1 MKSDLFTRTPYQP
14 GSATSKASAEH
25 LDESGQ
31 SQTQAEYILSALNVA
46 DDGYTVDE
54 LTGMMKC
61 DGFPTIHNGTVA
73 GRVVHLEQ
81 QFKVKKTN
89 RTRKS
94 SSGQMVTVYVIH
106 DGTPYELPDSP
117 KARNRATIEAASLFL
132 NAIATNKQLTNQ
144 SFINR
149 ALELSKE
156 LEKMLNKG

>member
-1 MKSDLFTRTPYQP
+1 MSDLFSNTPYQP
-14 GSATSKASAEH
+14 GSATSKASAQH

-31 SQTQAEYILSALNVA
+31 SQTQAEYILSALRVA

-73 GRVVHLEQ
+73 GRMVHLEQ

-94 SSGQMVTVYVIH
+94 SSGQMVTIYMIH
-106 DGTPYELPDSP
+106 DGTPLELPNNQR
-117 KARNRATIEAASLFL
+117 AANRELIEMAANFL
-132 NAIATNKQLTNQ
+132 GTLGITKQLTNQ
-144 SFINR
+144 AAINR
-149 ALELSKE
+149 AIELSTE
-156 LEKMLNKG
+156 LKKMLNKP